1 MTLKELFSDWVEP
14 DHAHYYLA
22 CLLGLMEYDDSFAVF
37 LKVKSVFNTKNE
49 MGTMLFEM
57 MEKLVEGGVLECNES
72 IQYRWNK
79 SFNEYWNSYGK
90 LMN

>member
-14 DHAHYYLA
+14 DHAQYYLA

-37 LKVKSVFNTKNE
+37 RTVKSVFNTKNE

-57 MEKLVEGGVLECNES
+57 MEKLVEGGLLESNEYT
-72 IQYRWNK
+72 QYRWNK
-79 SFNEYWNSYGK
+79 SFDEYWNLYENKK
-90 LMN
+90 L